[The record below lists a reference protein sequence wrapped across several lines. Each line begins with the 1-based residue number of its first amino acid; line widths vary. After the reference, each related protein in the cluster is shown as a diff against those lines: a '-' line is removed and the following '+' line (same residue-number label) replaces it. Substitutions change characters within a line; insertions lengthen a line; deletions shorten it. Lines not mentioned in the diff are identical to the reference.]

1 MQDEAEGTWGDSKV
15 LPCLWPRAPWLP
27 VNTSSAPAV
36 ASYLHSSNFKRGLCS
51 TGRRSHGNLLAT
63 QNSHSSQNGQPSSSL
78 LEKPQQ
84 WSPAEPLALWTED
97 HRPRAAAS
105 LTGPSQGF
113 ALEDAAGWEFIHF
126 NVYLSR
132 ACDNTQVLAGDPA
145 MEKTDRAC
153 PQGLKF

>member
-1 MQDEAEGTWGDSKV
+1 MATSWRHKTAI
-15 LPCLWPRAPWLP
+15 PPRMGSLLP
-27 VNTSSAPAV
+27 VSW
-36 ASYLHSSNFKRGLCS
+36 
-51 TGRRSHGNLLAT
+51 RSH
-63 QNSHSSQNGQPSSSL
+63 
-78 LEKPQQ
+78 QQ

-97 HRPRAAAS
+97 HSPRAAAS

-132 ACDNTQVLAGDPA
+132 ACDSTQVLAGDPA